1 MTPAQALA
9 SLRAQLAKHGRDV
22 IIRRWSGPS
31 SARVKTEVTTRA
43 RITGYAP
50 EKIVG
55 AVQVGDRRAIVQ
67 VDNLSA
73 LLPLKDTDK
82 VVVDSA
88 EFAIR
93 FVDDQTRRIGSTLI
107 ALELVIAG

>member
-1 MTPAQALA
+1 VTPAQALA
-9 SLRAQLAKHGRDV
+9 SLRGQLAKHGRDV
-22 IIRRWSGPS
+22 VIRRWSGPS
-31 SARVKTEVTTRA
+31 AARVSTEATTRA

-55 AVQVGDRRAIVQ
+55 LVQVGDRKAIVQ
-67 VDNLSA
+67 VDSLSS

-82 VVVDSA
+82 VVVDNR

-93 FVDDQTRRIGSTLI
+93 FVDDQTRRIDGTLI
-107 ALELVIAG
+107 ALELVISG